1 MKITGKIKLGALAF
15 AAMIV
20 IMSFSALAATP
31 KEMIE
36 NGQVSDGPIVYGDV
50 RDGEVSDIS
59 TDMENIGDEISEF
72 AETVISDVGDI
83 VSNPVDEIKDVVNG
97 TSDKVGTAGVLF
109 GIVVAVLA
117 AIAVIALIFYL
128 TKRG

>member
-59 TDMENIGDEISEF
+59 TDMGNIGEEISEF

-83 VSNPVDEIKDVVNG
+83 VSNPVEEING

>member
-59 TDMENIGDEISEF
+59 TDMGNIGDEISEF